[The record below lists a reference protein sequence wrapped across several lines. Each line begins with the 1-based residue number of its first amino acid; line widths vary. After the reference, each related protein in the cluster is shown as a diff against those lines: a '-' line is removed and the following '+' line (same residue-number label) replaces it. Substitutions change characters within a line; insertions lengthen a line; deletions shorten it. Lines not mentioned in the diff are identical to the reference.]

1 MTKDELKKLRRGIN
15 DIKATLGK
23 AIKRLEDGRYES
35 AVEEIT
41 GAIAEL
47 QRLESELRDIIEI
60 QRYEK

>member
-23 AIKRLEDGRYES
+23 AIKRLEDGRYEA

-41 GAIAEL
+41 GATAEL
-47 QRLESELRDIIEI
+47 RRLGNELRDTIEI